1 MNIGRRP
8 LMLAALAAPFTAQAA
23 DPLPVIFVHGNGDTA
38 GLWITTLWRFES
50 NGYPRNRLFAL
61 DLRYP
66 QATSQFDKPQQG
78 RSTADEVMRQL
89 AAEVTRVKA
98 LTGAEKVVLVA
109 QSRGGNTTRNYLKNG
124 GGGAHVALLVTC
136 GAVNHG
142 VIVSDKVL
150 LGSEFNGASPFM
162 RDLNAQEV
170 LQGVRTVTIRS
181 DSNDKYA
188 QPDGAY
194 LGMKGVP
201 TGVGFEGPALAGAEN
216 HVLPGADHREAGYGP
231 ATLPPLFAA
240 ITGAAPKTLAITP
253 EPAPILDG
261 KVSGFEA
268 DAPTNIGVDGAR
280 VTIFKI
286 GAITGER
293 EGPAVHD
300 RITGEDG
307 IWGPFTADPAAY
319 YEFVIAAPGTPITHI
334 YRSPFPR
341 SSNIL
346 HLRPQPFAKGDTDA
360 AAVLYLSR
368 PRGYFGAGRDR
379 VLINAAP
386 VDLPPGVP
394 TISTSRALSEPGKTL
409 TGTFNDETIPARTW
423 PSKDNH
429 ISVIEF
435 TA

>member
-1 MNIGRRP
+1 MTIGRRP
-8 LMLAALAAPFTAQAA
+8 LMLAALATPLAAAAA
-23 DPLPVIFVHGNGDTA
+23 DLPPVIFVHGNGDTA
-38 GLWITTLWRFES
+38 GLWITMMWRFES
-50 NGYPRNRLFAL
+50 NLYPRDRLFAL

-66 QATSQFDKPQQG
+66 QATSQSDKPQPG
-78 RSTADEVMRQL
+78 RSTADAVMRQL

-98 LTGAEKVVLVA
+98 LTGAEKIVLVG
-109 QSRGGNTTRNYLKNG
+109 QSRGGNTVRNYLKNG
-124 GGGAHVALLVTC
+124 GGRAHVALLVTC

-142 VIVSDKVL
+142 VIVSDTAL

-170 LQGVRTVTIRS
+170 LPGIRTVTIRS

-194 LGMKGVP
+194 LGMKGIP
-201 TGVGFEGPALAGAEN
+201 TGVGFDGPALAGAEN
-216 HVLPGADHREAGYGP
+216 HVLPGADHREAGYGL
-231 ATLPPLFAA
+231 ATLAPLFQA
-240 ITGAAPKTLAITP
+240 ITGAPPTTLAIRP
-253 EPAPILDG
+253 EAAPVLDG

-268 DAPTNIGVDGAR
+268 DAPTNIGIDGAR

-286 GAITGER
+286 GATTGER

-319 YEFVIAAPGTPITHI
+319 YEFVIAAPGLPITHI

-341 SSNIL
+341 SSNLL

-360 AAVLYLSR
+360 PAVLYLSR

-379 VLINAAP
+379 VLVNGTPIAI
-386 VDLPPGVP
+386 PPGVP
-394 TISTSRALSEPGKTL
+394 TISTARSLAEPGTAF
-409 TGTFNDETIPARTW
+409 TGTFNEETIPARTW
-423 PSKDNH
+423 PTATGH
-429 ISVIEF
+429 ISVVEF